1 MIKQTFRINGVDYS
15 SHVRDNGVRRL
26 FNPVKGL
33 PDKMTED
40 NVNHI
45 DFRGYKRTITVSF
58 NPTDEDTTHAIIDAY
73 TSGLQ
78 FITIYDTKTKADIT
92 FLAEPATAADAPE
105 VVDEG
110 GDITHYQIADLIY
123 KEV

>member
-15 SHVRDNGVRRL
+15 SHVRENGVRRSYT
-26 FNPVKGL
+26 PIKGL
-33 PDKMTED
+33 QDKMTVD
-40 NVNHI
+40 GTMHI
-45 DFRGYKRTITVSF
+45 DIIGYKRTVTVSF

-73 TSGLQ
+73 TSGIQ
-78 FITIYDTKTKADIT
+78 YITIYDTKTKADIT